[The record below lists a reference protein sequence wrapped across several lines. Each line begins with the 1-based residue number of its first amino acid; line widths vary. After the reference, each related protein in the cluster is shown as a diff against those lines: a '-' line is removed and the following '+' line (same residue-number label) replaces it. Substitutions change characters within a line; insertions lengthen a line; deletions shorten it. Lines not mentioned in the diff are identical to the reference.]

1 MSDDNVVPLNNITKL
16 KIPAKRVLKAAKK
29 AGLTDVVIIGYDAD
43 GNEYFASSEP
53 DAAEVSWLLERAK
66 FKLMAIVDEMTK
78 A

>member
-1 MSDDNVVPLNNITKL
+1 MSEDNVVELNNITKL

-53 DAAEVSWLLERAK
+53 SGPEVMWLLERAK

-78 A
+78 E